1 MTARDW
7 YFRSS
12 SNHNSKRYR
21 WATWSLNLPRARLKL
36 DNLPLQTVPAV
47 FQGNLINFQSINES
61 FSIKLLNR
69 WFHWKLWY
77 LRHYLLTE
85 IMWWFIDA
93 RKVAIDMKL
102 NQRRWDSWQL
112 TFKSLFA
119 SFNRSDA
126 CLRGKSIFHSPPISL
141 PAALSLIPSLI
152 TPLLPPLSHRQ
163 DSEMDCL
170 VKKVADAASQSQY
183 CPKSSKILLWGSY
196 YLIYIWRQWT
206 HFWRSRN
213 ASLQT
218 PCLLFHCYYDIS

>member
-1 MTARDW
+1 M
-7 YFRSS
+7 
-12 SNHNSKRYR
+12 
-21 WATWSLNLPRARLKL
+21 
-36 DNLPLQTVPAV
+36 

-69 WFHWKLWY
+69 RFHWKLWY

-85 IMWWFIDA
+85 IMWRFIDA

-102 NQRRWDSWQL
+102 NQRRWDNWQL
-112 TFKSLFA
+112 TTNLSLFA
-119 SFNRSDA
+119 SFNRSAA

-183 CPKSSKILLWGSY
+183 CPESSKILLWGSY
-196 YLIYIWRQWT
+196 YFIDIWRQWT

>member
-7 YFRSS
+7 SFRSS

-21 WATWSLNLPRARLKL
+21 WATWSLNLPRARLEL
-36 DNLPLQTVPAV
+36 DNLPLQSVPAV

-61 FSIKLLNR
+61 FSIKLMNR
-69 WFHWKLWY
+69 RFHWKLRY

-93 RKVAIDMKL
+93 RKVAIDLKL

-112 TFKSLFA
+112 TFKSH
-119 SFNRSDA
+119 R
-126 CLRGKSIFHSPPISL
+126 PPISL

-183 CPKSSKILLWGSY
+183 CPKSSKILLWSSY
-196 YLIYIWRQWT
+196 HFIDIWRQWT

-218 PCLLFHCYYDIS
+218 PCLLFHCYYDMS